1 MARFLLTSSL
11 HNPLF
16 SSLPFTLFFLVLSL
30 MSVFSVITFLCG
42 SEKLK
47 KLHME
52 AEKETTKRSNSK
64 EQKLVS
70 KLNSNFGN
78 RALSMVKMLSW
89 RKVQA
94 EGEAEK
100 DYKSDHDEEALWR
113 KNILMGEKCRPL
125 NFSGKF
131 ENDFRGKN

>member
-1 MARFLLTSSL
+1 
-11 HNPLF
+11 
-16 SSLPFTLFFLVLSL
+16 
-30 MSVFSVITFLCG
+30 
-42 SEKLK
+42 
-47 KLHME
+47 ME
-52 AEKETTKRSNSK
+52 AEKATTKRSNSK

-70 KLNSNFGN
+70 KLNGN

-94 EGEAEK
+94 DGEAK
-100 DYKSDHDEEALWR
+100 GDYNSDHDEEALWR

-131 ENDFRGKN
+131 ENDFQGKN